1 MPKPKTRK
9 PTTAQR
15 IAGLERR
22 VKKLEREA
30 ETKRQPERPQITKA
44 ISEGTA
50 KTKTGRY
57 EG

>member
-1 MPKPKTRK
+1 MPKPPKHT
-9 PTTAQR
+9 PAQR
-15 IAGLERR
+15 IANLERR

-30 ETKRQPERPQITKA
+30 EAKRQHNRPQITKA